1 MQVALD
7 AFAEVLVSEYHMA
20 PKPDSIPNDILT
32 NVALLVCHAKTLH
45 AIDSTL
51 MMTL

>member
-7 AFAEVLVSEYHMA
+7 AFTEVLISEYHMA
-20 PKPDSIPNDILT
+20 PKPDSIPNDILA
-32 NVALLVCHAKTLH
+32 NVALLVCRVQTRP

-51 MMTL
+51 MMIL